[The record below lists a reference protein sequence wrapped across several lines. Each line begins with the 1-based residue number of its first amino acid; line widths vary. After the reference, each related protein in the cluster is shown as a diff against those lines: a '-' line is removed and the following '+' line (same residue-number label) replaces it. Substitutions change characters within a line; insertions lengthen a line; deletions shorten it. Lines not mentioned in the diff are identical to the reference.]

1 MNASVCVKAVCVD
14 GREGGREKGEA
25 AEEEEEAATVTM
37 KRLRDKSSVPEALWM
52 APGMQDTDGGW

>member
-14 GREGGREKGEA
+14 GRERGRERGEA
-25 AEEEEEAATVTM
+25 AEEEEEAARVTM

-52 APGMQDTDGGW
+52 APGMHDTDGGW